1 MKQVAGS
8 MKLELAQYREL
19 AAFAQFGSDLD
30 KATQETL
37 ARGARLVELLKQ
49 GQYEPMPVE
58 KQVMQ
63 IYAATN
69 KDDSAKRGWIRQ
81 VPVTDVPRW
90 MKEYVEF
97 MDSKYPQVAK
107 DLAAKRELTGDIK
120 AALNKG
126 MAEFNELFQPTA
138 GAKA

>member
-8 MKLELAQYREL
+8 LKLELAQYREL

-37 ARGARLVELLKQ
+37 ARGARLTQLLKQ

-58 KQVMQ
+58 RQVIQ

-69 KDDSAKRGWIRQ
+69 RDDPNRRGWLRD
-81 VPVTDVPRW
+81 VPETDVGRW
-90 MKEYVEF
+90 AKDF
-97 MDSKYPQVAK
+97 LAFIDARYPQIPK
-107 DLAAKRELTGDIK
+107 DIIAKRELTAETK
-120 AALNKG
+120 TKLNQALT
-126 MAEFNELFQPTA
+126 EFNEIFEPS
-138 GAKA
+138 KPS